1 MSEATPLDG
10 KKVTGFRKLSD
21 EEIALMNQLK
31 TKSSEFLALLNHV
44 KIDLLPKD
52 PTLSD
57 ESEAYRSLAL
67 AKTNM
72 QEACMWA
79 CRAVARPDSTC

>member
-1 MSEATPLDG
+1 MSDAAPQDG
-10 KKVTGFRKLSD
+10 KKVTGFRQLSD

-31 TKSSEFLALLNHV
+31 AKSREFLTLLNQV
-44 KIDLLPKD
+44 KTDLLPQDAK
-52 PTLSD
+52 LSD
-57 ESEAYRSLAL
+57 RTEAYRSLSL

-72 QEACMWA
+72 QDACMWA